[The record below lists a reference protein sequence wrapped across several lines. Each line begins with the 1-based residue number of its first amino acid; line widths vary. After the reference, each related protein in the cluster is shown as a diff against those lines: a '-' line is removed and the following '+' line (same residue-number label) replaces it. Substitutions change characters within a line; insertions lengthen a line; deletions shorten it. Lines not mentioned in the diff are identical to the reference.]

1 MEGLSKN
8 HLEADASW
16 QEFLTKI
23 ATRQIQFYILESEWY
38 IVFNPNNTTNNQIIE
53 VKLPNYLSA
62 KNISL

>member
-1 MEGLSKN
+1 LSSTTF
-8 HLEADASW
+8 DGGTSW